1 MGLGGELGGD
11 RSWRL
16 WGFGAEGGLAP
27 KKVFIASL
35 WLLDFP
41 GSASGKDPACQGRR
55 CKRPGFDPWA
65 GKIPWRRAWP
75 PTPVFWPGESPW
87 TEDLGRPQSV
97 GSQRSDLAGMHTGK
111 CTKVHLAKAMV
122 FPAVTYGCE
131 SWTIKKAERRR
142 TDAFELWCWRRLLR
156 APWTVRRSSQSI
168 LKEISPEYSLK
179 RLMLK
184 LKLQ

>member
-11 RSWRL
+11 RSRRL

-27 KKVFIASL
+27 KKVFTASL

-75 PTPVFWPGESPW
+75 PTPVFWPGAPPW
-87 TEDLGRPQSV
+87 TEEPGGR
-97 GSQRSDLAGMHTGK
+97 
-111 CTKVHLAKAMV
+111 
-122 FPAVTYGCE
+122 
-131 SWTIKKAERRR
+131 
-142 TDAFELWCWRRLLR
+142 
-156 APWTVRRSSQSI
+156 QSI
-168 LKEISPEYSLK
+168 G
-179 RLMLK
+179 
-184 LKLQ
+184 